1 VGLFQLLPCCPTI
14 NVTYQRI
21 ELSGAT
27 IIPAKLYST
36 NVFASITSICMITT
50 RITNPQFSYMYVIHS
65 IQEANRVH
73 GTEEEK
79 IFRERYAQEL
89 QKKKMAA
96 TFEVMKWLKKE
107 EM

>member
-1 VGLFQLLPCCPTI
+1 MYDHDKNNESPVQLYI
-14 NVTYQRI
+14 
-21 ELSGAT
+21 
-27 IIPAKLYST
+27 
-36 NVFASITSICMITT
+36 
-50 RITNPQFSYMYVIHS
+50 VIHS

>member
-1 VGLFQLLPCCPTI
+1 
-14 NVTYQRI
+14 
-21 ELSGAT
+21 
-27 IIPAKLYST
+27 
-36 NVFASITSICMITT
+36 
-50 RITNPQFSYMYVIHS
+50 MYVIHS

-89 QKKKMAA
+89 QKKKWQLGAGSYSRGDEMA
-96 TFEVMKWLKKE
+96 E

>member
-1 VGLFQLLPCCPTI
+1 
-14 NVTYQRI
+14 
-21 ELSGAT
+21 
-27 IIPAKLYST
+27 
-36 NVFASITSICMITT
+36 
-50 RITNPQFSYMYVIHS
+50 MYVIHS